1 MPRKEKSSET
11 SSKHEVVQVCNYPN
25 TWHWMMHTNVG
36 RTWSKNSKSLALDVY
51 CTRYI
56 WKEECSMLFYFSRDA
71 FIKAGNRWVPPAQP
85 SRVGRMLTKTLEVYD
100 IPVCTCL
107 VFLLG
112 SKVGIGCLK
121 NCQELSKIPNAW
133 LNKVHGLPMNLS
145 LSCTCMIDIPI
156 EYGGRPKILVS
167 YLHVR
172 ILRLR

>member
-1 MPRKEKSSET
+1 
-11 SSKHEVVQVCNYPN
+11 
-25 TWHWMMHTNVG
+25 
-36 RTWSKNSKSLALDVY
+36 
-51 CTRYI
+51 
-56 WKEECSMLFYFSRDA
+56 MLFYFSRDA

-167 YLHVR
+167 FLHVR